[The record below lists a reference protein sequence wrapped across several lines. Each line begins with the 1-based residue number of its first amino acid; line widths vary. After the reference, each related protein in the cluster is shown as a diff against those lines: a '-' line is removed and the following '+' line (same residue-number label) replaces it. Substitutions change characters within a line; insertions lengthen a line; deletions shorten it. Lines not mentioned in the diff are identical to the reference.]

1 MSRTLSHP
9 PVIDIDDIQHFV
21 MEDASWELYE
31 KLLHDIG
38 DRPIRVT
45 YDHGRME
52 IMSPSPEHEKP
63 KKLLGRMIEAL
74 TVELNM
80 PVASLG
86 NTTFRRRETAMGL
99 EPDECYYFRNELK
112 MRGKTRLDLKKDPP
126 PELVVEID
134 ITSRSVPR
142 QPIYAAMGVPEIWR
156 CDGRRVQCLHLKD
169 GAYHVNK
176 MSIAFPFLE
185 PALLRRFIEIAA
197 TEGETAMHRQFVA
210 WVRKNDWAQSG

>member
-1 MSRTLSHP
+1 
-9 PVIDIDDIQHFV
+9 

-45 YDHGRME
+45 YDQGRME

-74 TVELNM
+74 TVELDM

-142 QPIYAAMGVPEIWR
+142 QPIYAALGVPEIWR
-156 CDGRRVQCLHLKD
+156 YDGRRMQCLHLKD
-169 GAYHVNK
+169 GGYHVNK
-176 MSIAFPFLE
+176 MSISFPFLE
-185 PALLRRFIEIAA
+185 PALLRRFIDIAA

-210 WVRKNDWAQSG
+210 WVRKNRWARSGK